1 MYLSGPGFEMPGQH
15 LSNAG
20 QLRALAL
27 AFYFSLLDRHPG
39 GLGFIIMDDPIL
51 SLDDDH
57 REAWAANLLHPELK
71 KTQVILA
78 THQRQFL
85 LNCRAD
91 FQPGRLIELNPRR
104 RTQQITW
111 RPGDRLERAE
121 RLRESDW
128 TSAPNEL
135 RKYREGLLITL
146 DAYSPMPFFNS
157 ADFGSHFK
165 LTEALLLRIHSLA
178 QTKRFSCDC
187 RIIM

>member
-1 MYLSGPGFEMPGQH
+1 MPGQH

-146 DAYSPMPFFNS
+146 DAYSPTPFFNS
-157 ADFGSHFK
+157 ANLWQSLQAYGGLVAPNPLASSNQK
-165 LTEALLLRIHSLA
+165 ILR
-178 QTKRFSCDC
+178 DC